1 VCDWGGGGGARARTR
16 WVSIISQ
23 FGLES
28 RRVHARARGR
38 RLARRRRLRLGRRVR
53 ALHSGQRDSERHGG
67 GDALVA
73 RQLGEG
79 GVHLVGD
86 ALVLLLLVDELV
98 CR

>member
-1 VCDWGGGGGARARTR
+1 VCDWGGGGGG
-16 WVSIISQ
+16 VS
-23 FGLES
+23 G
-28 RRVHARARGR
+28 
-38 RLARRRRLRLGRRVR
+38 